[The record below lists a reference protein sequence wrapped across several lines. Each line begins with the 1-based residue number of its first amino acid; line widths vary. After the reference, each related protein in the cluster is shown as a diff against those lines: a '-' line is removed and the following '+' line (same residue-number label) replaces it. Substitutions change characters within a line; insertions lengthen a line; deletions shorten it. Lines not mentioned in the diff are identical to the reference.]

1 MPSMVRDVSAM
12 LVPGYEGG
20 CGGKGK
26 RMWEGRREGGRE
38 WLRKEVQN
46 KYRVLGRR
54 KK

>member
-1 MPSMVRDVSAM
+1 MKEGVGEREK
-12 LVPGYEGG
+12 GCGKEGG
-20 CGGKGK
+20 
-26 RMWEGRREGGRE
+26 REGGRE